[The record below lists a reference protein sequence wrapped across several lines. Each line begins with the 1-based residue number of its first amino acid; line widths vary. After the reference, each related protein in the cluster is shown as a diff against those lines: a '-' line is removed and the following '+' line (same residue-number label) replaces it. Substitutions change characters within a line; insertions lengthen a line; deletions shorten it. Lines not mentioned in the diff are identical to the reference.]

1 MLRGGDWQLV
11 VDVSGPIFY
20 PETSVT
26 SSMRCAACQKSDD
39 LKVLG
44 GLVLRRTAGL
54 PVEDRSSAVLFGTAD
69 STQPPVRWYDLCPLQ
84 GKEPY
89 LRTSVMVDRST
100 TSLSNM
106 YGVELLANSEL

>member
-11 VDVSGPIFY
+11 VDVSGPICY

-54 PVEDRSSAVLFGTAD
+54 PVEDRSTAD
-69 STQPPVRWYDLCPLQ
+69 PTQPPVRWYDLCPLQ